1 MGTKGTSF
9 NHFMRRMPDAAQL
22 ALALAMIAGLTAF
35 KLTVGHSVT
44 VIDFLFIPVV
54 GVGWFARSR
63 VYGYVIA
70 VVAAGSSIL
79 VAMAAE
85 TQASVTAAVAS
96 GIARL
101 ILYLVV
107 LAVLGMM
114 RRERAGDQRAAATDQ
129 LTATANAR
137 AFRAT
142 LQAEVARA
150 QRHGSRLSLAYLDI
164 DDFKTINDRLGHAE
178 GDKVLREVSHML
190 RAAVRSTDVVG
201 RLGGDEFAVLLP
213 ETGDAAARHVMD
225 RVLGEIGRLR
235 TSDGGRLSCSVGLVT
250 YTTPPESAQELLE
263 AADRLMYKAKNA
275 GKDRLEQAEHAGSW
289 RPPAAASPGD
299 ARAPVAATEA
309 EWFESARSVAPP
321 SEAQDP
327 VPAGAVAPRRRPR
340 ATAASGRP

>member
-1 MGTKGTSF
+1 MGTKGSDF
-9 NHFMRRMPDAAQL
+9 NHFMRRLPDAAQL
-22 ALALAMIAGLTAF
+22 SLALAMVAGLTVF

-54 GVGWFARSR
+54 GVGWFATSR
-63 VYGYVIA
+63 VYGYVVA
-70 VVAAGSSIL
+70 VVAAGSSIF

-129 LTATANAR
+129 LTATANDR

-142 LQAEVARA
+142 VQAEAARA
-150 QRHGSRLSLAYLDI
+150 RRHGSRLSLAYLDI
-164 DDFKTINDRLGHAE
+164 DDFKTINDGLGHAE
-178 GDKVLREVSHML
+178 GDKVLMEVGHML

-250 YTTPPESAQELLE
+250 YATPPESAKELLE

-275 GKDRLEQAEHAGSW
+275 GKDRLEQAEYAGSW
-289 RPPAAASPGD
+289 RPPAAPPPAAPPQAASPK
-299 ARAPVAATEA
+299 AAATA
-309 EWFESARSVAPP
+309 ASA
-321 SEAQDP
+321 
-327 VPAGAVAPRRRPR
+327 RRPR